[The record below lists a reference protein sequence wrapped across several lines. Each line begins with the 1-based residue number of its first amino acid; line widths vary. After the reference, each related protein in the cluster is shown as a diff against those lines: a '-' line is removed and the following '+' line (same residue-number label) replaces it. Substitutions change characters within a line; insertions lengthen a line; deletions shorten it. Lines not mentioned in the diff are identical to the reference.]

1 VGVVSQ
7 FSYISNLLKF
17 AYSLNRAL
25 YLSIFLALVAV
36 LLELLAMS
44 SLLPLF
50 GLISGQ
56 HQPVSG
62 MFIDLL
68 VMVNIVPIAM
78 NLVLSFVVLL
88 TLSILTQLFSQSLLL
103 YLGRRVM
110 AQLASSAFERIIHSV
125 PIQEVSQKSIGYYI
139 SLAGDESFRAS
150 MLVISIT
157 QFVGAAALALMYY
170 VAIAK
175 YSLVTA
181 VLVLAFLLI
190 SLLALFGVIRKSHR
204 LGARQIEE
212 SRSASSVFLDAFNN
226 LKAVR
231 AFTAECYVVETYRSR
246 IFQYARTLFLVD
258 EMTLLSKLL
267 PVLVLISVFSV
278 WFVSQHQSMGNVSI
292 AFIVTMIAYLMRF
305 FPVVGQ
311 GVQLLMRIV
320 SDAKA
325 GKDVT
330 RTLSHVNMENS
341 VKQLVSVDEIIFEQV
356 SFGFEEHHHQKLV
369 LNQVSLKFVQG
380 RSYALSGRS
389 GMGKSTLIDLLL
401 KFYPP
406 NGGNIYLNQSL
417 LSEIS
422 VADVRKRIIL
432 VSQDAAVFDDTV
444 ANNISLG
451 MDVDMV
457 TIVQACKAACIHDV
471 IEQMRDGYATRMQY
485 QGKNLS
491 GGQRQRI
498 AIARAL
504 LRQPDVLILDESTS
518 ALDKATQKQVI
529 ENVLAQYTNKIVIFV
544 THDPYIMGRVSET
557 IDLATI
563 NHQ

>member
-157 QFVGAAALALMYY
+157 QFIGAAALALMYY

>member
-1 VGVVSQ
+1 MSQ

-157 QFVGAAALALMYY
+157 QFIGAAALALMYY

>member
-1 VGVVSQ
+1 
-7 FSYISNLLKF
+7 
-17 AYSLNRAL
+17 
-25 YLSIFLALVAV
+25 
-36 LLELLAMS
+36 
-44 SLLPLF
+44 
-50 GLISGQ
+50 
-56 HQPVSG
+56 
-62 MFIDLL
+62 
-68 VMVNIVPIAM
+68 
-78 NLVLSFVVLL
+78 
-88 TLSILTQLFSQSLLL
+88 
-103 YLGRRVM
+103 
-110 AQLASSAFERIIHSV
+110 
-125 PIQEVSQKSIGYYI
+125 
-139 SLAGDESFRAS
+139 
-150 MLVISIT
+150 
-157 QFVGAAALALMYY
+157 MYY

>member
-1 VGVVSQ
+1 MSR

-17 AYSLNRAL
+17 AYGLNRAL

-56 HQPVSG
+56 HQPVGG
-62 MFIDLL
+62 MFVGFLI
-68 VMVNIVPIAM
+68 MVNIVPIAM

-88 TLSILTQLFSQSLLL
+88 TLSILTQLISQSLLL

-157 QFVGAAALALMYY
+157 QFVGAAALAILYY

-181 VLVLAFLLI
+181 GLVLAFLLI

-231 AFTAECYVVETYRSR
+231 AFTAERYVVETYRSR
-246 IFQYARTLFLVD
+246 IFQYTKTLFLVD

-278 WFVSQHQSMGNVSI
+278 WFVTQHQSMGNMSI

-311 GVQLLMRIV
+311 GVHLLMRIV

-341 VKQLVSVDEIIFEQV
+341 AKQLVSVDEIIFEQV

-369 LNQVSLKFVQG
+369 LNQVSLKFVHG

-444 ANNISLG
+444 VNNISLG
-451 MDVDMV
+451 MDVDMA

-504 LRQPDVLILDESTS
+504 LRKPDVLILDESTS

-529 ENVLAQYTNKIVIFV
+529 ENVLEQYTNKIVIFV

>member
-1 VGVVSQ
+1 MSQ